1 LGCLAAPPGYFK
13 AVRSICDEYGALLI
27 LDEVMCGMGRTG
39 STHAWQQEGIAPDIQ
54 TVAKGLAGGYA
65 PVSMLLMNQKIVDG
79 LVAGGGYFNHGHT
92 HGSHA
97 VACAAA
103 LQVQKIIHRDE
114 LLENVNLMG
123 KRLELALK
131 STLGNHPHVGDIRG
145 RGLFWAVEF
154 VEDKETKKAFPAN
167 VGIARRIKHAGLKR
181 SRGISLYPGS
191 GTVDGV
197 VGDHVI
203 VSPPFNVTS
212 GEIDKI
218 VVLLT
223 QVIEDVFNTTDVL
236 GVKVPA

>member
-1 LGCLAAPPGYFK
+1 
-13 AVRSICDEYGALLI
+13 
-27 LDEVMCGMGRTG
+27 MCGMGRTG
-39 STHAWQQEGIAPDIQ
+39 STHAWQQEGMSPDIQ

-65 PVSMLLMNQKIVDG
+65 PVSMLLMNQKIVSG
-79 LVAGGGYFNHGHT
+79 LVAGGGFFNHGHT

-97 VACAAA
+97 VACSAA
-103 LQVQKIIHRDE
+103 LQVQKIIHRDQ

-123 KRLELALK
+123 KRLELALR
-131 STLGNHPHVGDIRG
+131 STLKDHPYVGDIRG

-154 VEDKETKKAFPAN
+154 VEDKVTKKAFPAK
-167 VGIARRIKHAGLKR
+167 VGISRKIKLAGLKR

-191 GTVDGV
+191 GTVDGF

-203 VSPPFNVTS
+203 ISPPFNVKS

-223 QVIEDVFNTTDVL
+223 QVIGDVFNDAEFHREKL
-236 GVKVPA
+236 C